1 MLQNI
6 RKFAWLI
13 PAAVA
18 VLSLVVGT
26 VVAHEG
32 RPVGDYR
39 FIVGWLEEPAY
50 EGTHNSVS
58 VRVNKIVEPES
69 ASALGEQ
76 QEDHGEPG
84 HHGEQTEPTPSTP
97 SEQGESIESEGHH
110 GAEGED
116 SDEGEGHRGTEDED
130 SDSGDHHGS
139 EDEDSDSGDHHG
151 SEDEDSESVGSDSD
165 HSGSTEGDGMTSMT
179 HGESGHHSSTIEA
192 VTAMSVALNV
202 TADQIS
208 GANVQI
214 LTEGFTLAPENV
226 NGAHVEGEGHAHIYI
241 DGVKISRV
249 YSPWHHLGSLT
260 PGEHEIRVTLNANSH
275 QEYTIGGTKVEVV
288 AQYSYQEPHGHGHA
302 PETQEAENQMAVSIK
317 LEPDPLG
324 GANLFVETDGFAFT
338 PQHAGSQHVPGEGHA
353 QVSVNEVETGRL
365 YGRALQLGNLEAGE
379 NEVTVTLNTNDFSDY
394 TWDGE
399 KVQATAT
406 IDIPEAASAD
416 GGTGHHGDADEPF
429 SSLIIPQGAAKPLAS
444 IAGQDEGVAVPVE
457 GLEGSLQVEVTH
469 VATGASRILDLQ
481 VAWGD
486 PGHYVAGLI
495 PTASGVYEFRVF
507 GTSEGTPVDE
517 TFVSGGGGGDFDDI
531 QSSTAI
537 QFPEQLPE
545 MREVVSA
552 VQGARDIAQQAQDA
566 ALSAQA
572 GGTTAEG
579 GGNALAMVA
588 LIIGIVG
595 ALLGAVGI
603 YMALQAR
610 RST

>member
-6 RKFAWLI
+6 RKYAWLI

-18 VLSLVVGT
+18 VLSLTVGT

-39 FIVGWLEEPAY
+39 FVVGWLEEPAY
-50 EGTHNSVS
+50 EGAHNSVS
-58 VRVNKIVEPES
+58 VRVNKIVDAES
-69 ASALGEQ
+69 APSMEEQ
-76 QEDHGEPG
+76 QDDQGEPD
-84 HHGEQTEPTPSTP
+84 HHGEETEPTPSTP
-97 SEQGESIESEGHH
+97 SDKGESSVSEDHH
-110 GAEGED
+110 
-116 SDEGEGHRGTEDED
+116 GTEDED
-130 SDSGDHHGS
+130 SDSEDHHGT
-139 EDEDSDSGDHHG
+139 EDEDSDSDSEDHHG
-151 SEDEDSESVGSDSD
+151 TEDEERGESVGSDSD

-179 HGESGHHSSTIEA
+179 HGDGGHHASTIEA
-192 VTAMSVALNV
+192 VTTMPVALKV

-214 LTEGFTLAPENV
+214 LTEGFTFAPGNV
-226 NGAHVEGEGHAHIYI
+226 NGAHVEGEGHAHIYV
-241 DGVKISRV
+241 DDVKISRV
-249 YSPWHHLGSLT
+249 YTPWYHLGSLT

-275 QEYTIGGTKVEVV
+275 QEYAIGGTKVEAVT
-288 AQYSYQEPHGHGHA
+288 QYSYQEPHGHGHA
-302 PETQEAENQMAVSIK
+302 PETQEAENRMAVSIT
-317 LEPDPLG
+317 LQPDPLG

-353 QVSVNEVETGRL
+353 QVSVNGVETGRL

-379 NEVTVTLNTNDFSDY
+379 NEVSVTLITNDFSDY
-394 TWDGE
+394 TWEGE

-406 IDIPEAASAD
+406 IHIPEAASAD
-416 GGTGHHGDADEPF
+416 GGTGHNGDAEEPS

-444 IAGQDEGVAVPVE
+444 IAGQDEGVTVPVE

-481 VAWGD
+481 AAWGD

-507 GTSEGTPVDE
+507 GTIEGTPVDE
-517 TFVSGGGGGDFDDI
+517 TFVSAGGGGDFDDI
-531 QSSTAI
+531 QSSTSI

-545 MREVVSA
+545 MREVVGA

-579 GGNALAMVA
+579 GGNALVIVA

-595 ALLGAVGI
+595 ALLGVVGI
-603 YMALQAR
+603 YMAVQAR